1 MVWPRMNLAQWR
13 PSTGLL
19 LAAFDGSCAA
29 PPTSSAS
36 DATLPAPPERMADG
50 SDSTEAR
57 HGRISPCAATP
68 SRATDVSARDGD
80 KRSASP
86 HPIGERE
93 QPSPAAF
100 ASPPALTSAPWRTVR
115 TSKEQR
121 HWQWR
126 EATRRL
132 GRGASHAAL
141 RVCMNAIRAE
151 PPPGPPT
158 RRARGCRGGV
168 KQRSR
173 AAPSS
178 VHVSPVSKPSA
189 PQRAPAIPEPQ
200 HAAGVPA
207 GKVRAAVRR
216 VRAVEKAN
224 RELTAARASDEAA
237 LLRRHELTTASAS
250 ALDARL
256 LALESAL
263 ELATTEASAHKARLS
278 ALELANRAL
287 TKTFASGQ
295 AELLR
300 LRELTTT
307 TAFTQTRLVDLLHK
321 VLDELWDDHDEIKT
335 SAADQA
341 VLLRELQAS
350 LRSEVASLQSELAWT
365 DRLASVQLR
374 PGRERS

>member
-1 MVWPRMNLAQWR
+1 MVWPRKNLAQWR

-19 LAAFDGSCAA
+19 LAALDGCCRHH
-29 PPTSSAS
+29 PDAS
-36 DATLPAPPERMADG
+36 DVTLPAPPERMAES

-57 HGRISPCAATP
+57 HGRMSPCVATP
-68 SRATDVSARDGD
+68 RSIDVSSCDGD
-80 KRSASP
+80 KSSASP
-86 HPIGERE
+86 DPTGERE

-100 ASPPALTSAPWRTVR
+100 ASPPALPSAPWRTVR

-132 GRGASHAAL
+132 GRGTAHAAL

-151 PPPGPPT
+151 PPPVPPT
-158 RRARGCRGGV
+158 RRARDCRGGV

-173 AAPSS
+173 AAPPS
-178 VHVSPVSKPSA
+178 VHVSPVSKPSD

-200 HAAGVPA
+200 HAAGVSA

-224 RELTAARASDEAA
+224 RELTAAFASDEDA

-250 ALDARL
+250 DHDARL
-256 LALESAL
+256 RYLTKAASDQDARMRALE
-263 ELATTEASAHKARLS
+263 R
-278 ALELANRAL
+278 ANRAL
-287 TKTFASGQ
+287 TKTFASDQ

-300 LRELTTT
+300 LRELTTP
-307 TAFTQTRLVDLLHK
+307 FTSALEQ
-321 VLDELWDDHDEIKT
+321 IKT
-335 SAADQA
+335 TSSDLAARA
-341 VLLRELQAS
+341 AACSREGGIRPRSHCAPTPLQGCPRRGLHGA
-350 LRSEVASLQSELAWT
+350 
-365 DRLASVQLR
+365 
-374 PGRERS
+374 GRAGV